1 LRKDDISPED
11 QTESNDDYIDA
22 DADGNNTDDAH
33 ADGNNTNDGVDE
45 KVAGGSETQSFSG
58 TVS

>member
-22 DADGNNTDDAH
+22 DADGVND
-33 ADGNNTNDGVDE
+33 DGVDK